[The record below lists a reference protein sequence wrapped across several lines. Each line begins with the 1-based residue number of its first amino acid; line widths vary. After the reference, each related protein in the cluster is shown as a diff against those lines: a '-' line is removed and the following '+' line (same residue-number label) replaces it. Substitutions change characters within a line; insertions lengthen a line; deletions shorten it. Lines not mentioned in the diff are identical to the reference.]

1 LSNESSTRVT
11 HQQGHKQQTP
21 SMQGWKGYA
30 LYYAKP
36 VLRVSPYFHV
46 LALFKSFQKS
56 YFRDPAIFRSFPR
69 KVHPILLIQE
79 CKQLNLSI
87 MIANTLTKLSSLTYY
102 VMTVTNKR
110 YSYPRVT
117 TIRIDI
123 HHIRENPTNMFST
136 LGPRMALDHMYLT
149 WSTYSNLSWV
159 TDRFGWIPLLLRK
172 MTPYTIHNTP
182 ADRSVGPYLISLPSK
197 PMKQ

>member
-1 LSNESSTRVT
+1 
-11 HQQGHKQQTP
+11 
-21 SMQGWKGYA
+21 
-30 LYYAKP
+30 

-102 VMTVTNKR
+102 VMIVTNKQ

-149 WSTYSNLSWV
+149 WSTYSNLSRSRQQRW
-159 TDRFGWIPLLLRK
+159 TDALLMRK
-172 MTPYTIHNTP
+172 SAPDSTSQP
-182 ADRSVGPYLISLPSK
+182 G
-197 PMKQ
+197 